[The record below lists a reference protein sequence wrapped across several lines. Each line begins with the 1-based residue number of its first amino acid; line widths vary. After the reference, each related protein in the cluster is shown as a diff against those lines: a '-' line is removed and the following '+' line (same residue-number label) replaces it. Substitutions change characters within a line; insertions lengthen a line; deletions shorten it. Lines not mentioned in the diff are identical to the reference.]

1 MLRPALDR
9 CFISLLNSQF
19 PLIIKGFLMFCVI
32 KRLSV
37 LAFSVCMVPLTA
49 EAHSHVPRVVAQSA
63 ALKPAS
69 DSWVTNFGFLPINNK
84 SSACR
89 VVQKGFWP
97 RPQGCVR

>member
-1 MLRPALDR
+1 M
-9 CFISLLNSQF
+9 S
-19 PLIIKGFLMFCVI
+19 CVI

-37 LAFSVCMVPLTA
+37 LAFTVCMVPLTA
-49 EAHSHVPRVVAQSA
+49 QAHSHVPRVVPQSA

-69 DSWVTNFGFLPINNK
+69 DTWVTNFGFLPINNK
-84 SSACR
+84 PSTCR